1 MIPRRIIAV
10 LSSIVALL
18 ALVSSGV
25 VAQDESTSPDVA
37 AVRSS
42 R

>member
-1 MIPRRIIAV
+1 MTPRRTIAV

-18 ALVSSGV
+18 VLMSSGV
-25 VAQDESTSPDVA
+25 VAQDESASPDVA
-37 AVRSS
+37 AARSS